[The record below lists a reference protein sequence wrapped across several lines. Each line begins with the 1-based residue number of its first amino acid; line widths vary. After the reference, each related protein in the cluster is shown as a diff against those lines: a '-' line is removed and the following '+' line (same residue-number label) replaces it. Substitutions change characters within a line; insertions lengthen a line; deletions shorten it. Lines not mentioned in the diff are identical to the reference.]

1 MVSIPCFVLI
11 LDVIATNHGSKSAFV
26 SNETSDRRLKSKK
39 GRKSKKSKKYVSE
52 VSETEKSLDVICV
65 YV

>member
-1 MVSIPCFVLI
+1 MVSIPSFVLI
-11 LDVIATNHGSKSAFV
+11 LDIIATNHGSKSAFV

-52 VSETEKSLDVICV
+52 DSEIKTSLDVICV
-65 YV
+65 VV